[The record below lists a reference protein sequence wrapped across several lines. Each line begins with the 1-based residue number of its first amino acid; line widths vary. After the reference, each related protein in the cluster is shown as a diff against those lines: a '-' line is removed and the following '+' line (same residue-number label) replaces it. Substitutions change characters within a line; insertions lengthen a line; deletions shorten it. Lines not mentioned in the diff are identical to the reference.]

1 MIHER
6 REYEYEVDVGDEPH
20 RGERSEHHERGDDPY
35 AEHREQ
41 RAYERQAYRA
51 RARDGRPISHIVR
64 DLRDEAT
71 LLMRQQVELLKAE
84 MTAKASKWTRN
95 AVYIAVGGFI
105 AYAGFIFLLLAA
117 TAGVLFALIEAGVAQ
132 MHALWLAPL
141 IVGLIVAIVGYIFV
155 QKGISTLKRASAMP
169 KRTARTLRE
178 DKQWLQ
184 SKAHTRAK

>member
-6 REYEYEVDVGDEPH
+6 REYEYEVDVGEQP
-20 RGERSEHHERGDDPY
+20 RGEHEQQHEHGYDPY
-35 AEHREQ
+35 GAEHGEHRT
-41 RAYERQAYRA
+41 YERHTYRA

-84 MTAKASKWTRN
+84 MTAKVSKWTRN

-117 TAGVLFALIEAGVAQ
+117 TAGVLFALIEAGVQQ

-141 IVGLIVAIVGYIFV
+141 IVGFVVAIVGYIFV

-184 SKAHTRAK
+184 SRSHSKAR